1 MQVHLETFLAMN
13 TRLSVLAPGADA
25 VSGARLARRV
35 RAVAAAQE
43 RRMSRFRAD
52 AELAG
57 LNACAFERP
66 VRVSATLWR
75 ILTACGEHW
84 RRTRGA
90 FDVAWQAAA
99 DVGQSGFSRVRL
111 NPDERS
117 VRFASPE
124 VRLDLG
130 GIGKGVALKAVET
143 ALRRMGMTSGLVSF
157 GESSILA
164 LGAMPN
170 GADWVIG
177 LAEAGDLVNTGGSGL
192 SLRDACLSTSGTG
205 QGAAPTVDP
214 RTGEVASPERL
225 VSVVCRCPVEAEV
238 VSTALLARPAER
250 DWILQQYQPIRAIEF
265 ALDRRG
271 GFLERRVAW
280 SHG

>member
-1 MQVHLETFLAMN
+1 MQVHLETFMAMN

-25 VSGARLARRV
+25 AAGARLIRRL

-52 AELAG
+52 AELTG
-57 LNACAFERP
+57 LNARAFERP
-66 VRVSATLWR
+66 VRVSAPLWR
-75 ILTACGEHW
+75 TLNACAQHW

-90 FDVAWQAAA
+90 FDVAWQAAGEA
-99 DVGQSGFSRVRL
+99 GQSGFSRVRL
-111 NPDERS
+111 NPDDRTIA
-117 VRFASPE
+117 FASPE

-130 GIGKGVALKAVET
+130 AIGKGIALKAIET
-143 ALRRMGMTSGLVSF
+143 ALRRMGVTSGLVSF

-164 LGAMPN
+164 LGPMPN
-170 GADWVIG
+170 GADWNIG
-177 LAEAGDLVNTGGSGL
+177 FAIAGGVDGGGGGFE
-192 SLRDACLSTSGTG
+192 LRDACVSTSGAS
-205 QGAAPTVDP
+205 QNAAPTLDP
-214 RTGEVASPERL
+214 ASGEVASPERL

-250 DWILQQYQPIRAIEF
+250 DWILQQYQPMRAIEF

-271 GFLERRVAW
+271 GVPERRVVW